1 LSSKPS
7 DPLSAIDS
15 AAALAEE
22 SARDIPIEDRINDLE
37 AQIAKIEPLLE
48 QLQKN
53 AQTATNLANYINDL
67 RDEQLFFNKARYW
80 LAVLAGVVVVLL
92 IALLWI
98 AIWHSKSP
106 LLTAPP
112 GAIAA
117 FVLGVISG
125 IVFLVNSFTKGVFRS
140 TAERHADGFLP
151 PALEKV
157 FDVYNKVTGKAN

>member
-1 LSSKPS
+1 MSNKPT

-22 SARDIPIEDRINDLE
+22 SARHLPVQDRVSDLE
-37 AQIAKIEPLLE
+37 AQLAKIEPLLE

-53 AQTATNLANYINDL
+53 AQTAANLANYIKDL
-67 RDEQLFFNKARYW
+67 RDEQIFFNRARYC
-80 LAVLAGVVVVLL
+80 LAVIAGAVVVLL

-106 LLTAPP
+106 LLESPP

-117 FVLGVISG
+117 FVLGVVSG
-125 IVFLVNSFTKGVFRS
+125 IVFLVNSFAKGVFRS

-151 PALEKV
+151 PALEKGL
-157 FDVYNKVTGKAN
+157 DVYNKVTGKDA